1 MEAGSLSRTI
11 ETFLISLLLCSLTA
25 CGKDEALVEKA
36 LGAYCRSRS
45 EGQYR
50 AYLDATGGDLL
61 LAALRDPA
69 TEPRMQTMGSNLAR
83 EGIVLVDT
91 YVTSVEI
98 DSIKRQ
104 ATAVYLEKFGKG
116 LKTWAVHHQSQLE
129 YIDQAWRVISDR
141 TLVAR

>member
-1 MEAGSLSRTI
+1 MSAIIRI
-11 ETFLISLLLCSLTA
+11 FLILLLFFGLTA
-25 CGKDEALVEKA
+25 CGKDEALVEKTLA
-36 LGAYCRSRS
+36 EYCRSRC
-45 EGQYR
+45 EGQYW

-69 TEPRMQTMGSNLAR
+69 VEGRMQTMGSNLAS

-91 YVTSVEI
+91 YITSVEV
-98 DSIKRQ
+98 DAIKRQ

-116 LKTWAVHHQSQLE
+116 LKTWAVHHQSRLE

-141 TLVAR
+141 TLIAR